1 MEQPTA
7 RLTQG
12 PVGRHL
18 VDMTVPV
25 IFGVFM
31 MMLQGFVDAWFIGQ
45 VGVRELAALS
55 FGFPILMI
63 VTSVAIGLGAGT
75 SSVVARAIGKHDH
88 RRARRL
94 ATDSLILSFVIT
106 GAICVL
112 GILTIGPL
120 FRLLGAPDDM
130 IPLISGYMTI
140 LYIGVPFVVVGMV
153 GMSSMRATGD
163 TRLPSMLMVIASVL
177 NMILDPILIFGVGPV
192 PAMGLNGAAMA
203 ALLARASIFVGTF
216 YFMRY
221 RLDMLTFNK
230 PDPGELRKSW
240 RDILHVGLPAAGTNV
255 IIPIATAIITAMLAS
270 YGPEAVAGFGVA
282 SRIEAVTLV
291 IFYAMSAIIGP
302 FVGQNVSAGMA
313 DRINEALKLCL
324 LFCLAA
330 GLVIAVILAALSG
343 VLPNLFSENDE
354 VTRVAR
360 LFLWI
365 APISYGA
372 YGVVMVMCASFNG
385 IGSPMPAVVI
395 SVARMGVIYV
405 PIALL
410 LNPWFGVAG
419 IFAAY
424 AIANIVTGAVSYV
437 WARSATQAACDRNQ
451 DPIPVPGTA

>member
-1 MEQPTA
+1 
-7 RLTQG
+7 
-12 PVGRHL
+12 
-18 VDMTVPV
+18 
-25 IFGVFM
+25 
-31 MMLQGFVDAWFIGQ
+31 
-45 VGVRELAALS
+45 
-55 FGFPILMI
+55 
-63 VTSVAIGLGAGT
+63 
-75 SSVVARAIGKHDH
+75 
-88 RRARRL
+88 
-94 ATDSLILSFVIT
+94 
-106 GAICVL
+106 
-112 GILTIGPL
+112 
-120 FRLLGAPDDM
+120 
-130 IPLISGYMTI
+130 
-140 LYIGVPFVVVGMV
+140 
-153 GMSSMRATGD
+153 
-163 TRLPSMLMVIASVL
+163 
-177 NMILDPILIFGVGPV
+177 
-192 PAMGLNGAAMA
+192 MA

-255 IIPIATAIITAMLAS
+255 IIPIATAIITAMLAG

-330 GLVIAVILAALSG
+330 GLVIAAILAALSG
-343 VLPNLFSENDE
+343 VLRNLFSENDE

-395 SVARMGVIYV
+395 SVARQQIVPAAHMG
-405 PIALL
+405 AHT
-410 LNPWFGVAG
+410 G
-419 IFAAY
+419 I
-424 AIANIVTGAVSYV
+424 
-437 WARSATQAACDRNQ
+437 QA
-451 DPIPVPGTA
+451 